1 MGIRMLNKYLIEYS
15 GSSMKHRTLF
25 ELKGK
30 KIAIDVSIFLYQ
42 FKGKGALIENM
53 KEMISQFQQYKITPI
68 YVFDGT
74 PPEEKIDVLNQ
85 RDIYKK
91 VSKEKCISIVETLNT
106 NNDLSE
112 IDRSALIDKL
122 NAERKKCLRIT
133 NANIRD
139 VKKLMTIMGAP
150 YIDAEGEA
158 DELCVYLV
166 RKNIAWACLTQ
177 DMDMFVY
184 GCSRVL
190 RNYNMEKGTFNLYTM
205 TSILDN
211 LRMTQGEFTEICSFC
226 SDYYKTKFTIFSAM
240 GLFYKYLKKK
250 RGIISFY
257 DWLIYTKV
265 ITHEARDQL
274 NAVKN
279 MFLININQTIKE
291 TCLVNTRCIKS
302 ELETFMAQQ
311 IHINNVENYKR

>member
-1 MGIRMLNKYLIEYS
+1 MGIRMLNKYLLEYS
-15 GSSMKHRTLF
+15 VNAMKQRTLS

-30 KIAIDVSIFLYQ
+30 KVAIDVSIFLYQ
-42 FKGKGALIENM
+42 FKGKGGLIENM
-53 KEMISQFQQYKITPI
+53 CKMITQFQQYKITPI

-74 PPEEKIDVLNQ
+74 PPEEKFDLLNK
-85 RDIYKK
+85 RDTFKK
-91 VSKEKCISIVETLNT
+91 ASKDKCISIVETLNT
-106 NNDLSE
+106 SNNLSDSE
-112 IDRSALIDKL
+112 RSVLIDQL
-122 NAERKKCLRIT
+122 SAEQKKCLRIT
-133 NANIRD
+133 NANIRE

-150 YIDAEGEA
+150 YIEADGEA

-190 RNYNMEKGTFNLYTM
+190 RNYNMEEGTFTLYTM
-205 TSILDN
+205 SSILDN
-211 LRMTQGEFTEICSFC
+211 LRMTQCEFTEICSFC

-240 GLFYKYLKKK
+240 GLFYKYLRKR

-257 DWLIYTKV
+257 DWLLYTKA
-265 ITHEARDQL
+265 ITPDECAKLKD
-274 NAVKN
+274 VKN
-279 MFLININQTIKE
+279 MFLININKTIKE
-291 TCLVNTRCIKS
+291 SKLVTTRCIQS

-311 IHINNVENYKR
+311 IHINNVENFKR